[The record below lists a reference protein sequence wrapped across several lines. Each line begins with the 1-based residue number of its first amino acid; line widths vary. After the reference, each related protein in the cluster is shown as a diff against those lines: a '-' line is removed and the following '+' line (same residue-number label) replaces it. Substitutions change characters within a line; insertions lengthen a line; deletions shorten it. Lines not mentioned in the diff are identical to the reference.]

1 VSVSRLLTVYITV
14 STVEDV
20 KETMTDTATHARFE
34 LRTRQLGALPIVDWF
49 CDRLGLG
56 ELLEAVV
63 PHDDARLRLA
73 PAAAI
78 GVLVRNLVLAR
89 EPVYALGRWAEPFD
103 PGPLGLAEGEAE
115 LLNDDRVGRMLARLF
130 DADRATLLTRL
141 VLDAVARFGID
152 CSQLHN
158 DSTSVT
164 VTGRYS
170 GADGRARGGKATAA
184 ITFGHNK
191 DHRPDLKQLVWILT
205 VSSDGAVP
213 IAHRVV
219 DGNTSDDVTHVDT
232 WDQLV
237 GLLGRTDF
245 LYVADCKLATRD
257 NMGHIHRH
265 RGRFVSVLPASRK
278 EDKTFRDWVVDH
290 EPDWVEAARRP
301 GARIGDPDEVWH
313 TCEAPWPSAEGHRV
327 AWVRSSAKTGYDAQ
341 ARTDRIA
348 RGIAALDELN
358 QRLASPKTRM
368 KTVAAAEQAAAAAL
382 ERIGAARW
390 IDVHRRRTCRGT
402 VPARQTRSPRHRD
415 PLPQDHP
422 HPPAHP
428 LQRRRGPGRPRRR
441 LRRLLPAD
449 QQRPRPDRRR
459 AVSRL
464 QIPAQPGETP
474 RPAEGQ
480 PARRAGV
487 PARPRPHRSPAVLPL
502 HRHARPCAHRT
513 PDPAGDENQT
523 NQTTLALPRRP
534 GLPRTHRRPHPGH
547 LRRPGPPP
555 PHRPPRPP
563 GTDLPAPAHRATA
576 ARARLAR
583 HPAQRLHR
591 MIRPSGPG
599 DVKTSSRSAES
610 QS

>member
-1 VSVSRLLTVYITV
+1 
-14 STVEDV
+14 VEDV
-20 KETMTDTATHARFE
+20 KQAMTDTSTHARFE
-34 LRTRQLGALPIVDWF
+34 LCTRQLGALPIVDWF
-49 CDRLGLG
+49 CDRLGLD

-78 GVLVRNLVLAR
+78 GVLVRNVVLAR
-89 EPVYALGRWAEPFD
+89 EPMYALGRWAEPFD
-103 PGPLGLAEGEAE
+103 PGPLGLAEGEAD

-141 VLDAVARFGID
+141 VLDAVARFGVD

-164 VTGRYS
+164 VTGRYR

-237 GLLGRTDF
+237 ALLGRTDF

-265 RGRFVSVLPASRK
+265 QGRFVSVLPASRK
-278 EDKTFRDWVVDH
+278 EDKAFRDWVVDH
-290 EPDWVEAARRP
+290 EPDWVQAARRP
-301 GARIGDPDEVWH
+301 GARIGDPDQVWH

-327 AWVRSSAKTGYDAQ
+327 VWVRSSAKVAYDAQ

-348 RGIAALDELN
+348 RGVAALDDLN

-368 KTVAAAEQAAAAAL
+368 KTVAAAEQAAAVAL
-382 ERIGAARW
+382 ERIGATRW
-390 IDVHRRRTCRGT
+390 IDVAVEERVEERFRQETRGRPGADTRYRKISRTIHRIRYSVDETHVARDAASDGCYPLISNDPSMSGPELLAAYKYQPNLEKRHTQLKGT
-402 VPARQTRSPRHRD
+402 QLVAPVFLHDPARIEALLCCHFIAMLVHALIERQIRKAMKNEGLKQLSIYPED
-415 PLPQDHP
+415 
-422 HPPAHP
+422 
-428 LQRRRGPGRPRRR
+428 RG
-441 LRRLLPAD
+441 
-449 QQRPRPDRRR
+449 
-459 AVSRL
+459 
-464 QIPAQPGETP
+464 
-474 RPAEGQ
+474 
-480 PARRAGV
+480 
-487 PARPRPHRSPAVLPL
+487 
-502 HRHARPCAHRT
+502 C
-513 PDPAGDENQT
+513 
-523 NQTTLALPRRP
+523 
-534 GLPRTHRRPHPGH
+534 
-547 LRRPGPPP
+547 
-555 PHRPPRPP
+555 
-563 GTDLPAPAHRATA
+563 PAPTA
-576 ARARLAR
+576 ARVLDIFDGLAR
-583 HPAQRLHR
+583 HHLIDHHGRLVQTFQPQLTELQQLVLDLLGIPHAVY
-591 MIRPSGPG
+591 IN
-599 DVKTSSRSAES
+599 
-610 QS
+610 